1 MSKRKLTRQQSHR
14 IQRIQ
19 DERIARAGKR
29 EAAASAL
36 LESGELASEEEGL
49 VIAHY
54 GTQLDIEAV
63 GGERAGEVFRCHLR
77 ANLEHLV
84 TGDRVIWQAALKR
97 EEGRDAIGVVT
108 ALQPREALLVRP
120 DPYGKL
126 KPVAANIDCILL
138 VIAPFPEPSALL
150 VDRYLVACELTGIRP
165 VILLNKADLITPE
178 AAPALDAML
187 AEYTAIGYEVRKI
200 SASTGQ
206 LEDLKALIG
215 TQTVV
220 FVGQSGVGK
229 SSIINVLLPEAAQK
243 VSSISDASKL
253 GQHTTT
259 TARLF
264 HLPDGG
270 DLIDSPGIREFGLW
284 HVTEADLLT
293 GYIEFA
299 PFLGTCRF
307 RNCAHREEPGCAL
320 KRAAESGE
328 IAPARLQRFQ
338 VLRQNLERPVV

>member
-29 EAAASAL
+29 EAAATAL
-36 LESGELASEEEGL
+36 LESGELAAEEEGL
-49 VIAHY
+49 VMAHY
-54 GTQLDIEAV
+54 GTQLDIEALQ
-63 GGERAGEVFRCHLR
+63 GERAGQIFRCHLR

-84 TGDRVIWQAALKR
+84 TGDRVIWQAATRR
-97 EEGRDAIGVVT
+97 EEGREAIGVVT
-108 ALQPREALLVRP
+108 ALQPRQTLLVRP

-178 AAPALDAML
+178 MAPALEAML
-187 AEYTAIGYEVRKI
+187 AQYTAIGYEVRTI
-200 SASTGQ
+200 SAGTGQ
-206 LEDLKALIG
+206 LQDLSDLIG
-215 TQTVV
+215 NQTVV

-243 VSSISDASKL
+243 VSAISDASKL

-284 HVTEADLLT
+284 HVTEDDLMA

-299 PFLGTCRF
+299 PVLGTCRF
-307 RNCAHREEPGCAL
+307 RNCAHRAEPGCAL
-320 KRAAESGE
+320 RLAAEEGRINPGPAGAVSGVAAE
-328 IAPARLQRFQ
+328 
-338 VLRQNLERPVV
+338 LERPQV